1 MGQRQARNINI
12 CKLVKHMIIVKMKKG
27 FIVTK
32 LDNSHLSKN
41 LDIQLKIPRHH
52 YEFLKLMAG
61 VYIFADNL
69 IC

>member
-12 CKLVKHMIIVKMKKG
+12 GKLVKHMIIVKMKKG

-41 LDIQLKIPRHH
+41 LDINCKLKPA
-52 YEFLKLMAG
+52 FALT
-61 VYIFADNL
+61 VYLL
-69 IC
+69 IKDLQKDKVMP